1 MQRKRLLIT
10 VIAVMM
16 LVMTMPL
23 VAFADA
29 QAASIDTYQNS
40 DTIEYAVTDEETQD
54 GAASVD
60 YASDESYSLIVI
72 EDEEVPLAQIPEPC
86 CGLHLMIMLL
96 ALVVSAVFIKINRD
110 RQLHVFELEDE
121 LIETRNMFR

>member
-29 QAASIDTYQNS
+29 QDASAGTYQNS
-40 DTIEYAVTDEETQD
+40 DTIEYAVTEEETQD

-60 YASDESYSLIVI
+60 YASDDSYSLIVI
-72 EDEEVPLAQIPEPC
+72 EDEEVPLAAIPDPC
-86 CGLHLMIMLL
+86 CSLHLLLMLL
-96 ALVVSAVFIKINRD
+96 AFVVSAVFIKINRD
-110 RQLHVFELEDE
+110 KQLHVFELEEE
-121 LIETRNMFR
+121 LVETRKMFG